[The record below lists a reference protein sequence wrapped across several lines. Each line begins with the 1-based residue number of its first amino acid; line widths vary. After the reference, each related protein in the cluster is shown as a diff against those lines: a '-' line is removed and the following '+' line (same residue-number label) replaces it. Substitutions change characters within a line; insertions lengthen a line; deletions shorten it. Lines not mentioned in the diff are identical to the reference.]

1 MILEEQTSDSPYVYM
16 KWRAVADHDGVYTGL
31 AMEYWTFFF
40 REENGAHEVVI
51 GAPHAETLTLPYK
64 KGGVYWG
71 VLLKPHLFM
80 PWLSKQ
86 DMSPNGFVLL
96 TTQKSLLIDT
106 FEIAIPTYEK
116 AEYFV
121 GELIKQGIVIASPL
135 VEKALAGKPSLSERT
150 VQRHVLQVAGLTKRE
165 LLRIRKARRAYAL
178 LQRGMSIGD
187 VVSEAGYTD
196 QAHLTKSLKLLAGQ
210 TPGQI
215 LSAYKKQQD

>member
-1 MILEEQTSDSPYVYM
+1 M
-16 KWRAVADHDGVYTGL
+16 KWRAVADHDGIYTGL

-40 REENGAHEVVI
+40 REENGTREVAI
-51 GAPHAETLTLPYK
+51 GSPHAETLDLPYK

-71 VLLKPHLFM
+71 ILLKPHLFM

-86 DMSPNGFVLL
+86 NMSPSGFALP
-96 TTQKSLLIDT
+96 TTKKSLFIDT
-106 FEIAIPTYEK
+106 FEVAIPAYEN

-121 GELIKQGIVIASPL
+121 NELIKQGIIIASPL

-150 VQRHVLQVAGLTKRE
+150 VQRHVVQVAGLTKRE
-165 LLRIRKARRAYAL
+165 LLRVRKACYAYAL
-178 LQRGMSIGD
+178 LQKGMSIGD
-187 VVSEAGYTD
+187 VVNEAGYTD

-215 LSAYKKQQD
+215 LAAYKKQQD